1 MQHIISGND
10 KHVARKTGQEPGARM
25 LLEDMR
31 QRPHGAS
38 VAKLVDACMFDVQIA
53 QPVVEAREPMQI
65 VHGLTPAQPV
75 DVRKRDATY
84 LSEIGKPV
92 AGD

>member
-1 MQHIISGND
+1 VNGD
-10 KHVARKTGQEPGARM
+10 GLFT
-25 LLEDMR
+25 
-31 QRPHGAS
+31 
-38 VAKLVDACMFDVQIA
+38 LVDACMFDVQIA
-53 QPVVEAREPMQI
+53 QPVVEARELMQI

-75 DVRKRDATY
+75 DVRKRDAIY